1 MATVAIVDYDPSWPD
16 QFEQLAAALR
26 RRLGDAATP
35 TGRTTGRL
43 VTQATRGCGRSA
55 CGRPRLAPGGA

>member
-1 MATVAIVDYDPSWPD
+1 VAG
-16 QFEQLAAALR
+16 LADAD
-26 RRLGDAATP
+26 RLAPAFREAGYAATP

-55 CGRPRLAPGGA
+55 RGRPRLAPGGA